1 MLNSDSLS
9 QLKQLKAD
17 IRVEERRYEGVVSG
31 SQNTFG
37 FVRVDQGPQH
47 FLPPLEMQKVFPGD
61 RIKFQLKTDD
71 QNRQYAA
78 VQKLISSELQIFCG
92 KCVQHGKAWF
102 VEMDV
107 PKLGRKLFLPPPQR
121 KGVKPGDWLQ
131 CQVSRHPLKEGKG
144 QARVK
149 QILGQDSAPDFPSR
163 YAAINFH
170 LLQAGEL
177 TEDPAPAIEASLEQ
191 RADHS
196 TLPLVSIDPP
206 NTRDIDDALYAR
218 ALEQGWELVVAI
230 ADPATVIAPGSNADS
245 AARLRAATAYLPHQQ
260 LPMLPTRVSEELLSL
275 RSQQQRPAILCRM
288 TVSPA
293 GEVTDARFEE
303 AGICSRAQLSYE
315 DLDQYFEEQVFPDA
329 LEADT
334 RDSLQA
340 LKQLSERLRQ
350 WRGEHQL
357 LIDNKAEYRMNLN
370 PAGRIESFSEV
381 NKGSAHCIVEEC
393 MVATNQ
399 AAARKLEGHGG
410 LFSSH
415 AGFRPDRLSDAEK
428 VLREAGFEGFSE
440 AEDLNKLDVYRA
452 ALNYLGQN
460 PQLQHQRDI
469 LSRFLQRTTLSASAA
484 PHLGMGATSYLNF
497 SSPLR
502 RYVDLFN
509 HMQMKRLLRGEAP
522 LAVEAR
528 LLQQLEAQLSRLRAG
543 NYWAEQWLKCDYVER
558 NPKAHH
564 SGRVVQANPF
574 GLAIRLD
581 GSGID
586 GILEKRQL
594 PGKMKFNSAKL
605 RFASEEQN
613 FGLDDTIEVKP
624 GTIKRDKRQLL
635 FKLAD
640 ADKEPGA
647 D

>member
-1 MLNSDSLS
+1 MLNTDSLA
-9 QLKQLKAD
+9 QLKQLKTD
-17 IRVEERRYEGVVSG
+17 IQVEERRYEGVVSG
-31 SQNTFG
+31 SQSTFG

-61 RIKFQLKTDD
+61 RIKFELKTDD

-107 PKLGRKLFLPPPQR
+107 PKLNRKLFLPPPQR

-131 CQVSRHPLKEGKG
+131 CQVSRHPVKEGKG

-170 LLQAGEL
+170 LPQAGKL
-177 TEDPAPAIEASLEQ
+177 AEDPGAAIAACLQQ
-191 RADHS
+191 RPDHS
-196 TLPLVSIDPP
+196 ALPLVSIDPP
-206 NTRDIDDALYAR
+206 DTGDIDDALCAR
-218 ALEQGWELVVAI
+218 PLDDGWELVVAI
-230 ADPATVIAPGSNADS
+230 ADPGTVIAPGSNADS

-260 LPMLPTRVSEELLSL
+260 LPMLPTQLSEELLSL

-288 TVSPA
+288 TVSAA
-293 GEVTDARFEE
+293 GEVIDASFEE
-303 AGICSRAQLSYE
+303 AGICSRAQLSYQE
-315 DLDQYFEEQVFPDA
+315 LDQYFDQQVFPDA
-329 LEADT
+329 LDADT
-334 RDSLQA
+334 CDSLQT
-340 LKQLSERLRQ
+340 LKQVSERLRQ

-357 LIDNKAEYRMNLN
+357 LIDNKAEFRMKLD
-370 PAGRIESFSEV
+370 PAGRIESFSEA
-381 NKGSAHCIVEEC
+381 NKGCAHGIVEEC

-428 VLREAGFEGFSE
+428 LLRAAGFEDFSA
-440 AEDLNKLDVYRA
+440 AEDLNKLEVYRA
-452 ALNYLGQN
+452 ALHFLSQD
-460 PQLQHQRDI
+460 PQQQHQRDI
-469 LSRFLQRTTLSASAA
+469 LSRFLQRATLSATPA

-528 LLQQLEAQLSRLRAG
+528 LLEQLEAQLSRLRAG

-558 NPKAHH
+558 STRASY

-594 PGKMKFNSAKL
+594 PGKMKFNSVKL
-605 RFASEEQN
+605 RFASDEKN
-613 FGLDDTIEVKP
+613 IGLDDVVEVAA

-635 FKLAD
+635 FKLAEV
-640 ADKEPGA
+640 AAVPG
-647 D
+647 DG